1 MSIAELATRVLASE
15 PTIARLERGDPAVSL
30 AVLFGVL
37 EILGMTAEI
46 DRLVEHDELGQAIA
60 DARLGRPRRSPKP
73 TLADEL

>member
-46 DRLVEHDELGQAIA
+46 DRIVEHDELGHAIA
-60 DARLGRPRRSPKP
+60 DARLGRPRRSLKP